1 MAEESDDALLQ
12 SLIKQLPNK
21 PGVYRML
28 NVREEIIYV
37 GKAKDLKKRVS
48 SYFNRSD
55 TSAKT
60 RAMVSHVKRFEITI
74 TRTEIEALL
83 LESNLIKAL
92 RPKYNVLLRD
102 DKTYPFIM
110 ISDPLG
116 FPRLDLLRSKHKPQD
131 GRYFG
136 PYPNAWAAKE
146 TLLFL
151 QKTFQIRNCSDSFFK
166 GRSRPCLQY
175 QIGRC
180 SAPCTTYITKEE
192 YQASVQ
198 DAVAF
203 LEGRSQQLIETL
215 RQKMR
220 EAVERLAFEDAV
232 KIRDKIAIL
241 QSMLHKQNVVSG
253 AADVDVFALKRSGG
267 FLVVVLLEVRQGAV
281 VTQKNF
287 HPKARISALSDIM
300 HTADILETF
309 IMQHYLDTPTRI
321 PPTIVLSEAPAN
333 KALLEEALRDLA
345 GRICRVLSKPQGEKA
360 KWLALAMENAGLHV
374 KNFDA
379 SQSLMAERYQAL
391 ETFLAMD
398 KAITRMEC
406 FDISHTMGEATV
418 ASMVVFNNRGPEKMQ
433 YRRFNIKTTDSGD
446 DYAAMREALSRRFRA
461 KSIESS
467 GLPQLLIIDGGKGQV
482 AVARDVLQAL
492 HIDGVV
498 TLGISKGPER
508 KAGLEQLILAD
519 DMVER
524 SLPPDSKALHLL
536 QHIRDE
542 AHRFAITGHRKLRQ
556 KARVTSMLEDI
567 PGIGEK
573 RRRVLLQSFGGMQ
586 GLLEAT
592 TEHIANLTGFDA
604 KLAKRIYEYLHQDR
618 GL

>member
-1 MAEESDDALLQ
+1 MAEEPDSVLIQ
-12 SLIKQLPNK
+12 SLVKQLPNK
-21 PGVYRML
+21 PGVYRMF
-28 NVREEIIYV
+28 NARDEIIYV
-37 GKAKDLKKRVS
+37 GKAKNLKNRVS

-55 TSAKT
+55 TSVKT
-60 RAMVSHVKRFEITI
+60 RAMVSHVQRFEVTV

-102 DKTYPFIM
+102 DKTYPYITVA
-110 ISDPLG
+110 DPHG
-116 FPRLDLLRSKHKPQD
+116 FPRLDLLRSKHKPKD

-180 SAPCTTYITKEE
+180 SAPCTQHISQED
-192 YQASVQ
+192 YQSAVD

-203 LEGRSQQLIETL
+203 LEGRSQELIDTL
-215 RQKMR
+215 RQKMA
-220 EAVERLAFEDAV
+220 ESAAQLAFEDAV

-241 QSMLHKQNVVSG
+241 QSMLHKQDVVSG
-253 AADVDVFALKRSGG
+253 AADADIFALKRSGG

-287 HPKARISALSDIM
+287 HPKARMSTLSDIM
-300 HTADILETF
+300 LTADILETF
-309 IMQHYLDTPTRI
+309 VMQHYLDTPASI
-321 PPTIVLSEAPAN
+321 PSSIILSEPPSN
-333 KALLEEALRDLA
+333 KTVLEEALRDLA
-345 GRICRVLSKPQGEKA
+345 GRVCRVLTKPTGEKA
-360 KWLALAMENAGLHV
+360 KWLAFAMENAKLQV
-374 KNFDA
+374 KNYDA
-379 SQSLMAERYQAL
+379 SQSLIAERYQAL
-391 ETFLAMD
+391 QAFLAMEQT
-398 KAITRMEC
+398 ITRMEC

-418 ASMVVFNNRGPEKMQ
+418 ASMVVFNERGPDKMQ
-433 YRRFNIKTTDSGD
+433 YRRFNIKTTSSGD
-446 DYAAMREALSRRFRA
+446 DYTAMREALSRRFHA
-461 KSIESS
+461 KGLESAA
-467 GLPQLLIIDGGKGQV
+467 LPQLLLIDGGKGQV
-482 AVARDVLQAL
+482 AVAQDVLQ
-492 HIDGVV
+492 
-498 TLGISKGPER
+498 TLGVTNIVILGIAKGPQR

-519 DMVER
+519 NMQER

-542 AHRFAITGHRKLRQ
+542 AHRFAITGHRKRRQ
-556 KARVTSMLEDI
+556 KARVTSILEDI
-567 PGIGEK
+567 PGIGEA

-586 GLLEAT
+586 GLLDASA
-592 TEHIANLTGFDA
+592 EHIANLTGFNA
-604 KLAKRIYEYLHQDR
+604 TLAKRIYEYLHQDAT
-618 GL
+618 